1 MTSNLIGLKKSNQTI
16 LNTRKI
22 NLNKF
27 QIHVKWEVFYI
38 KYLALMFANLI
49 KK

>member
-1 MTSNLIGLKKSNQTI
+1 MLTNQAI
-16 LNTRKI
+16 LNTHTQKI
-22 NLNKF
+22 KLNKF
-27 QIHVKWEVFYI
+27 QIHVNWEVFYI